1 MREGWHEAGE
11 LATGS
16 AGLPHHQ
23 QRWQHGIGHQRI
35 TRMRKLFVTI
45 AAALVAVPLPAAAF
59 ECSEYSI
66 QSSYWWHK
74 EQAQVYVLANGG
86 FTDLKRIK
94 TVASRTT
101 QDAFKPG
108 RAIYS
113 ARFEGFRASLR
124 AFDQPFTAQVTLVFP
139 DYSFIGGGYDTSSYA
154 GRLAGSSGLVWLQE
168 DGSGYQVTAD
178 LCLPLIDTDP
188 ASVKPALRCLRGGHC
203 PK

>member
-1 MREGWHEAGE
+1 MGQGWHGAGG

-16 AGLPHHQ
+16 ADLPLDPPG
-23 QRWQHGIGHQRI
+23 WQSGIGQQRI

-45 AAALVAVPLPAAAF
+45 AAAIVAVPLPAAAL
-59 ECSEYSI
+59 ECLEYSV

-74 EQAQVYVLANGG
+74 EQPETYILANGL
-86 FTDLKRIK
+86 FTDVKRMK

-101 QDAFKPG
+101 ADAFVPG

-113 ARFEGFRASLR
+113 AKFEGFRASRR
-124 AFDQPFTAQVTLVFP
+124 AFDQPFTAEVTLVFP
-139 DYSFIGGGYDTSSYA
+139 DYSFMGGGYDTSSYLE
-154 GRLAGSSGLVWLQE
+154 RLPGSSGLVWLQE
-168 DGSGYQVTAD
+168 DGSRYQVTAD
-178 LCLPLIDTDP
+178 LCMPLIDTDP